1 MYNVKAIR
9 KIQRVIAAILFIL
22 AIASPKL
29 FYGDGSF
36 LLLMIPVSGY
46 FFFTKNLWLLEIL
59 GKKGE

>member
-9 KIQRVIAAILFIL
+9 KIQRVIATILFIL

>member
-9 KIQRVIAAILFIL
+9 KIQRVIAAILFTL
-22 AIASPKL
+22 AIASPKF

-46 FFFTKNLWLLEIL
+46 FFFTKNLWIMEII

>member
-9 KIQRVIAAILFIL
+9 KIQKMIAVILFIL

-46 FFFTKNLWLLEIL
+46 FFFTKNLWIMEII